1 MGKLFLDTSQNS
13 EAIKEKTNKQLH
25 KNKNEVLQDN
35 KQKNQKTNTNWEKYM
50 LLIPQVGV
58 NFSNIERAFMNQ

>member
-1 MGKLFLDTSQNS
+1 MKFYKTINKK
-13 EAIKEKTNKQLH
+13 IKRQM
-25 KNKNEVLQDN
+25 
-35 KQKNQKTNTNWEKYM
+35 TNWEKYL